1 MAGVPA
7 IFATAFEFVWVLVRV
22 EVLPPIAANT
32 LTPRPRMDEVIH
44 AHCYLPNARDSALV
58 VIVVIPVVLRV
69 PAMLVFIPPA
79 MTGLPAVLPR
89 FV

>member
-1 MAGVPA
+1 MAGLPA
-7 IFATAFEFVWVLVRV
+7 IFAAAFEFVLVRV
-22 EVLPPIAANT
+22 DVLPRIAANT

-44 AHCYLPNARDSALV
+44 AHCYLPSARDSALV
-58 VIVVIPVVLRV
+58 VIVVIPVALRV

-79 MTGLPAVLPR
+79 MTGVPAVLPR

>member
-7 IFATAFEFVWVLVRV
+7 IVEAVFEGVLVRV
-22 EVLPPIAANT
+22 DVPPPIAANT
-32 LTPRPRMDEVIH
+32 LTPRPRMEEVIH
-44 AHCYLPNARDSALV
+44 AHCYLPSARDSALV

-79 MTGLPAVLPR
+79 MAGVPAVLPR
-89 FV
+89 CV